1 MCYNEYKKVK
11 VLVLFCLGGDS
22 MNVTIPE
29 ITDKELADTL
39 KRSGMTDKQVKS
51 FLEKC
56 AGGCCAEKVRIL
68 RNARKSLLDTIHEEQ
83 AVLDRLDYLIWCTE
97 HK

>member
-1 MCYNEYKKVK
+1 MSTGQNP
-11 VLVLFCLGGDS
+11 VLFFLGGDR

-39 KRSGMTDKQVKS
+39 KRSGMTDEQVKS

-56 AGGCCAEKVRIL
+56 TGSSCAEKVRTL
-68 RNARKSLLDTIHEEQ
+68 RNVRKSLLDTIHKEQ

-97 HK
+97 RKSN

>member
-1 MCYNEYKKVK
+1 MSTGQNP
-11 VLVLFCLGGDS
+11 VLFFLGGDR

-39 KRSGMTDKQVKS
+39 KCSGMTDEQVKS
-51 FLEKC
+51 FLDKC
-56 AGGCCAEKVRIL
+56 AGGGCAEKVRTL
-68 RNARKSLLDTIHEEQ
+68 RNARKSLLDTIHKEQ

-97 HK
+97 RKSN